1 MKITGRH
8 LVVTPALRR
17 HIRQKCERLKR
28 YGVSLDRM
36 EIRLGVNKL
45 QHVAEAVCAVDRKRF
60 EAKTS
65 THEMYATI
73 DQLCERLE
81 SQIRKHKEKRSEHKG
96 KKTSSRLL
104 SQQVSPLADENM
116 EIVKPALSVLSRETA
131 KSRLDQRP
139 GSVVVFTCSDSGK
152 VQILR
157 RTENGRI
164 VLIDPT

>member
-8 LVVTPALRR
+8 LVITPALRR
-17 HIRQKCERLKR
+17 HIREKCERLKR
-28 YGVSLDRM
+28 YGVPLDRM
-36 EIRLGVNKL
+36 EIRLAVDKL

-73 DQLCERLE
+73 DQLVDRLE
-81 SQIRKHKEKRSEHKG
+81 SQIRKHKERRSEHKG
-96 KKTSSRLL
+96 KRSPSRPLF
-104 SQQVSPLADENM
+104 QQAPLVDEDM

-131 KSRLDQRP
+131 KNQLDQRP

-157 RTENGRI
+157 RAENGRI
-164 VLIDPT
+164 VLIDPA